1 MHLRSKPFGLEVKDD
16 VPDPNEPNGTEVGR
30 GVESEDYFRQLNRGS
45 SDGGAMSTGLSKGR
59 DSERRLDRQREKESA
74 SEATHLL

>member
-1 MHLRSKPFGLEVKDD
+1 MHIRSKPFGLEVKHD
-16 VPDPNEPNGTEVGR
+16 VPNPNEPNGTEVGR

-59 DSERRLDRQREKESA
+59 DSERRLDRQKEKESA

>member
-1 MHLRSKPFGLEVKDD
+1 MHIRSKPFGLEVKDD

-45 SDGGAMSTGLSKGR
+45 GDGGRAVSTGLSKGR
-59 DSERRLDRQREKESA
+59 DSERR
-74 SEATHLL
+74 

>member
-1 MHLRSKPFGLEVKDD
+1 MRIRSKPFGLEVRDD

-30 GVESEDYFRQLNRGS
+30 RVESEDYFRQLNRGS
-45 SDGGAMSTGLSKGR
+45 GDGGAMSTGLSKGR
-59 DSERRLDRQREKESA
+59 DWRLDRQKEKESA